1 MFYKTHHHIFAIVI
15 TFMLS
20 LSHTAHSAD
29 VQTIINELKAGMP
42 NTISQSYKAIPH
54 GQTTFSS
61 TQSPSSGAEKIYF
74 DHFFTLTDLMMSAR
88 VSALTNLYHGRGG
101 ITVSRYNAA
110 YNLAMN
116 GFSQLKVPS
125 NASKAQELILTAIKE
140 HRAFLNKWNSAKG
153 GAKDKIKNS
162 YRNDPLVRS
171 SSRKLIQAYGV
182 LMSRYSSET
191 GHNKKAFYDH
201 LCALDFI

>member
-1 MFYKTHHHIFAIVI
+1 
-15 TFMLS
+15 MLL
-20 LSHTAHSAD
+20 LSSTAHSAD
-29 VQTIINELKAGMP
+29 VQTIIKELKAGMP
-42 NTISQSYKAIPH
+42 STISQSYKAIPH
-54 GQTTFSS
+54 AQTTFSAI
-61 TQSPSSGAEKIYF
+61 QSSSSRADKIYF

-101 ITVSRYNAA
+101 ITVNRYNAA

-116 GFSQLKVPS
+116 GFAQLNVPS
-125 NASKAQELILTAIKE
+125 NASKAHELTLEAIKE
-140 HRAFLNKWNSAKG
+140 HRDFLNKWGSANG
-153 GAKDKIKNS
+153 VTKDKIKKS
-162 YRNDPLVRS
+162 YRSDPLVRS
-171 SSRKLIQAYGV
+171 SSRKLIQAYGA